1 VSVNCENK
9 LDCFTYLN
17 VTAKGKPV
25 DATQELLAIGICNIG
40 NSFVQGFPGTGAL
53 ARSAVNNSSG
63 VRTTFGGLYTGMLST
78 MPGNHKVLEILL
90 C

>member
-1 VSVNCENK
+1 MH
-9 LDCFTYLN
+9 LN
-17 VTAKGKPV
+17 VTAKGKPI

-40 NSFVQGFPGTGAL
+40 NSIAQGFPGSGAL

-63 VRTTFGGLYTGMLST
+63 VRTTFGGLYTGTLST
-78 MPGNHKVLEILL
+78 MSANHKVLDIQL